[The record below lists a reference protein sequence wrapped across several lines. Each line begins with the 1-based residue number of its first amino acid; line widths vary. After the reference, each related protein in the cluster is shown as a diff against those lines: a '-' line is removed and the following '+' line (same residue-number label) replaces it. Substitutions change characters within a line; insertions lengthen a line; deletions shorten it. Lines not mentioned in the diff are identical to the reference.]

1 MPGPDVQLRGPR
13 VGPLRSPPRWE
24 GSGASATGR
33 WESGWAQTY
42 VSSMQRWEK
51 GKERRME
58 EFGHSKQWKTL
69 SSHEAQRARTAVP
82 VVSRALF
89 SQAYEQ
95 YNLRKRDLAGLPFV
109 AKYNVYG
116 APRHTRFYVVFDVLL
131 AVGLQQSL
139 RVADEQRP
147 YGYGFEVYVWA
158 MISGVDI
165 ASPALQLELPP
176 SLLRTTVYHGVSCLL
191 APHEIDSLPTAL
203 GVEAR
208 KAEMT
213 PLQYLSRGA
222 RSYPALAARGV
233 VTAAA
238 VSRRRPHA
246 RNPVYDAAGSIAVG
260 GLMGAVAIFIINRS
274 QTSSAGRRLVRL
286 PPTLPRP
293 FLHRNRTFLGQSA
306 DEMVLTVQDVKSVLV
321 GPQSARFKAEI
332 HFNPQLLSDKYLAA
346 HNNLREVH
354 KTCRAVE
361 TEEDAK
367 RLFERS
373 AVFLLATLSIEAA
386 APAALTRRAHKQQPR
401 DLPSASPH
409 TPQTRARRVISPL
422 SSPQVDRLEH
432 IVRTAYPEFKYIDLE
447 VL

>member
-1 MPGPDVQLRGPR
+1 MGFAGTD
-13 VGPLRSPPRWE
+13 PLNP
-24 GSGASATGR
+24 A
-33 WESGWAQTY
+33 
-42 VSSMQRWEK
+42 
-51 GKERRME
+51 
-58 EFGHSKQWKTL
+58 
-69 SSHEAQRARTAVP
+69 
-82 VVSRALF
+82 
-89 SQAYEQ
+89 
-95 YNLRKRDLAGLPFV
+95 
-109 AKYNVYG
+109 
-116 APRHTRFYVVFDVLL
+116 VLL
-131 AVGLQQSL
+131 EDSVAV
-139 RVADEQRP
+139 V
-147 YGYGFEVYVWA
+147 
-158 MISGVDI
+158 GVGI
-165 ASPALQLELPP
+165 AAAG
-176 SLLRTTVYHGVSCLL
+176 VGVSL
-191 APHEIDSLPTAL
+191 
-203 GVEAR
+203 
-208 KAEMT
+208 
-213 PLQYLSRGA
+213 
-222 RSYPALAARGV
+222 
-233 VTAAA
+233 VTAT
-238 VSRRRPHA
+238 RPS
-246 RNPVYDAAGSIAVG
+246 NPVYDAAGSIAVG

-386 APAALTRRAHKQQPR
+386 APAALTRH
-401 DLPSASPH
+401 
-409 TPQTRARRVISPL
+409 
-422 SSPQVDRLEH
+422 RLEH